1 MRKNISVLSL
11 IVILFCMHIPTN
23 LNATKWIVNVQ
34 SFSFTPSSL
43 PNVHLGDTIRWVW
56 INGSHTTTTTAP
68 NIPPGATI
76 WSSPITSAVPSFEYI
91 PAVTGTYNYWC
102 IPHQG
107 MGMVGS
113 FVVSLP
119 PGFAFNLKIFLE
131 GPFDGAA
138 MGTSLSG
145 KGLLPLDQPFGPAL
159 PYYGNNSPSWYYTGT
174 EVVDALPADVVDW
187 VLVEL
192 RDAPN
197 GASATGATMFA
208 RKALFLKPDGS
219 IVDLNGS
226 STPSVNV
233 SVTQG
238 LFAVIYHRNHVA
250 VMNANP
256 ITGSGGVYNFD
267 FTTSSANFYG
277 GTTGCKE
284 LAPGVWGMIA
294 SDGNADN
301 QVNDFDKI
309 DVWATEAGLSGYLGS
324 DFSVESE
331 SNNVDKNTYWLPN
344 LGKSSKVP

>member
-1 MRKNISVLSL
+1 MSL
-11 IVILFCMHIPTN
+11 IVILFCMQIPLN
-23 LNATKWIVNVQ
+23 LSATKWIVNVQ
-34 SFSFTPSSL
+34 NFSFSPSSL
-43 PNVHLGDTIRWVW
+43 PLVILGDTIRWVW
-56 INGSHTTTTTAP
+56 ISGSHTTTSTT
-68 NIPPGATI
+68 IPPGAAI
-76 WSSPITSAVPSFEYI
+76 WNSPITSAVPSFEYI
-91 PAVTGTYNYWC
+91 PTVAGTHNYKC
-102 IPHQG
+102 TPHAAGG
-107 MGMVGS
+107 MIAS
-113 FVVSLP
+113 FVVSMP

-145 KGLLPLDQPFGPAL
+145 KGLLPLDQPFGPTL

-174 EVVDALPADVVDW
+174 EVVDVLPANVVDW
-187 VLVEL
+187 ILVEL

-197 GASATGATMFA
+197 GASATSATMFA

-226 STPSVNV
+226 GTPTVNM

-238 LFAVIYHRNHVA
+238 LFAVIYHRNHIA
-250 VMNANP
+250 VMNTNP

-277 GTTGCKE
+277 GTAGCKE
-284 LAPGVWGMIA
+284 LSAGIWGMIA

-301 QVNDFDKI
+301 QVNDFDKN
-309 DVWATEAGLSGYLGS
+309 DVWAAETGLSGYLGS

-331 SNNVDKNTYWLPN
+331 SNNIDKNTYWLPN
-344 LGKSSKVP
+344 LGKSSQVP